1 MDRTAKAE
9 ELLRELGG
17 RARLV
22 VYVASAPGSGKTRRL
37 LEDARRL
44 AADGKRVLIGWIET
58 KGRPDLERLAESL
71 PRVPPRRVTIGDA
84 TFEDFDYEAAL
95 SEMPLMPSV
104 GKMRL
109 RLKNMGSASSP
120 PSTSRTSKP

>member
-44 AADGKRVLIGWIET
+44 AADGKRVAIGWIET
-58 KGRPDLERLAESL
+58 KGRPDLERLADEFAS
-71 PRVPPRRVTIGDA
+71 RAA
-84 TFEDFDYEAAL
+84 T
-95 SEMPLMPSV
+95 PHHH
-104 GKMRL
+104 R
-109 RLKNMGSASSP
+109 
-120 PSTSRTSKP
+120 